1 LTSRNPIISRG
12 ENAPFARLRWG
23 EDEWKQRE
31 IMGRAQGSHRNALE
45 DCGKGIEL
53 WGSNGKQWGGYEVL
67 REAASRRVHLT

>member
-1 LTSRNPIISRG
+1 
-12 ENAPFARLRWG
+12 
-23 EDEWKQRE
+23 
-31 IMGRAQGSHRNALE
+31 MGRGQGSHRNALE